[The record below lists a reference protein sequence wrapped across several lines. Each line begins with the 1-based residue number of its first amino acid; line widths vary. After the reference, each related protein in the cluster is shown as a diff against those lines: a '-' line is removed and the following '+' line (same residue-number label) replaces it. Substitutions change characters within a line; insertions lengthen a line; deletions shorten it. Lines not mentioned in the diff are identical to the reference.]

1 MNTYGPS
8 EFIQKLSAND
18 LPDNDDVTI
27 AGLVKH
33 DAEAD
38 EVIGFS
44 TSMSCENWLAIP
56 TSMIADITHLRN
68 VKCRDH
74 RHPLVKIRLKQP
86 DPAQPELAFLLGLVS
101 ELQRTVAQLTRSKTT
116 GGRVTPLDFE
126 DCYTVIDDGKVKVCC
141 GNPPECTGVAD
152 RAQ

>member
-33 DAEAD
+33 DAEAND
-38 EVIGFS
+38 VIGFS

-56 TSMIADITHLRN
+56 TGMIADITHLRN

-74 RHPLVKIRLKQP
+74 RHPLVKVRLKQP
-86 DPAQPELAFLLGLVS
+86 DPAQPELVFLFGLLS
-101 ELQRTVAQLTRSKTT
+101 ELQRTVARLTRSTTT
-116 GGRVTPLDFE
+116 GGRVTPLDFD

-152 RAQ
+152 RNE

>member
-1 MNTYGPS
+1 LAS

-18 LPDNDDVTI
+18 LPDNDDLTI

-33 DAEAD
+33 DAEVD
-38 EVIGFS
+38 DVIGFS

-74 RHPLVKIRLKQP
+74 RHPLVKIRLKHP
-86 DPAQPELAFLLGLVS
+86 DAAQTELVFLFELMS
-101 ELQRTVAQLTRSKTT
+101 ELQRTVARLSPSRTT
-116 GGRVTPLDFE
+116 GGRVTPLDFD
-126 DCYTVIDDGKVKVCC
+126 DCYTVIENGKVKVCC

-152 RAQ
+152 VAQ